1 MRGMNVFYSLFLHIF
16 ENFHNKKSNKKKQN
30 LFEHNVILC
39 TVVFQHFGLNLQ
51 GELTS
56 ECVPADRQTSV
67 AV

>member
-1 MRGMNVFYSLFLHIF
+1 MYFIPCFCTFLKIF
-16 ENFHNKKSNKKKQN
+16 ITRSQIKKKQN

-39 TVVFQHFGLNLQ
+39 TVIFQHFGLNLQ

-67 AV
+67 GG